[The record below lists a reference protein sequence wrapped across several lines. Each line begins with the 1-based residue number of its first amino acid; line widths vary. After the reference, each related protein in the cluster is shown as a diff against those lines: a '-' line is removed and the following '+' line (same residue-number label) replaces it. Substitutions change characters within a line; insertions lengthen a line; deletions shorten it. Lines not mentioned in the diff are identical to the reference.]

1 VLVRVPLT
9 VAVVALLALAPAAS
23 AQPLAC
29 GSVVTH
35 DVTLDADIHCPS
47 PGDPTGLVVGAS
59 GITIDLNGHAI
70 TGGNSGIGGGGGIG
84 IDNRGGFDRVIV
96 KNGSIESFSSAAVL
110 LNANRNRL
118 VGLNMFGASTAVQV
132 MGGRH
137 DVIRGNTILARAAGL
152 YATLSDQIEIVENHI
167 SSAFDVAIS
176 ANVARSD
183 ILRNGPGQFS
193 SMAGFVQLSGHDN
206 RVANN
211 DTGAAYI
218 AGISVSGSNN
228 VIALN
233 RATGPSPLPSAGDGI
248 AVAAGATGTIV
259 RWNLATGNGD
269 DGIDVDAPGT
279 RIAHNTANDNGD
291 LGIEAVSGV
300 IDGGG
305 NHASGNGN
313 LLQCLNVVCGP

>member
-1 VLVRVPLT
+1 MAA
-9 VAVVALLALAPAAS
+9 VATPLALAPGAS
-23 AQPLAC
+23 AQTLTC
-29 GSVVTH
+29 GAVVTH
-35 DVTLDADIHCPS
+35 DVTLDADIHCPA
-47 PGDPTGLVVGAS
+47 PGDTSGLVVGAN
-59 GITIDLNGHAI
+59 GITIDLNGHTI
-70 TGGNSGIGGGGGIG
+70 TGGNGGVGGGGGIG
-84 IDNRGGFDRVIV
+84 IDNRGGFDRVTV
-96 KNGSIESFSSAAVL
+96 RNGSIDLFSSAAVL
-110 LNANRNRL
+110 LNADRNRL

-132 MGGRH
+132 MGGKH
-137 DVIRGNTILARAAGL
+137 DVVRGNTILARAAGL

-193 SMAGFVQLSGHDN
+193 AMAGFVRLSGHDN

-218 AGISVSGSNN
+218 AGISVTGANN

-233 RATGPSPLPSAGDGI
+233 RARGPSPLPTSGDGI

-259 RWNLATGNGD
+259 RWNLATDNGD
-269 DGIDVDAPGT
+269 DGIDVDAAGT
-279 RIAHNTANDNGD
+279 RIAHNRATGNAD
-291 LGIEAVSGV
+291 LGIEAVAGV
-300 IDGGG
+300 VDGGD

-313 LLQCLNVVCGP
+313 PLQCLNVVCTP